1 MKGTSSSARNG
12 DSRRKGV
19 RAKREKRRKKR
30 KKMEREKKKGKQG
43 KSLKEDTL
51 LQNTSVAWGSD
62 CSNGNLVTRCYNGS
76 SVMSLN
82 HPSLLWPSVVTGA
95 GDNTSSLIAT
105 VTSRGSS
112 DEYVTM

>member
-1 MKGTSSSARNG
+1 MGTAGGSTC
-12 DSRRKGV
+12 KE
-19 RAKREKRRKKR
+19 REEEEEEE
-30 KKMEREKKKGKQG
+30 KMEREKKKGKQG

-62 CSNGNLVTRCYNGS
+62 CNNGNLVTRCYNGS

-95 GDNTSSLIAT
+95 CDNTSLLIAT